1 MSSNTSSNISRNVET
16 LSDRSALIA
25 RSLEL
30 VLRAYHQAISTSD
43 KFTFVASGGST
54 PKFLYEK
61 LAQQDLDWTKVHVF
75 WGDERYVPV
84 SDPQSNEGMTR
95 RAWLDHVAI
104 PSENIHPMPTDES
117 DPAIAAQKY
126 ENHLQEFFQIQKGE
140 YPKFDLILL
149 GLGDDGHTASLFPH
163 TRALAVKDRLITV
176 GEKDHQ
182 PRLTFTANLINQGK
196 QILFLTNS
204 KGKEKALKAVMAE
217 TEDAILYPARLING
231 AVTWL
236 IAN

>member
-1 MSSNTSSNISRNVET
+1 MSSNTSSNMSRNVET
-16 LSDRSALIA
+16 LSDRSVLIA

-30 VLRAYHQAISTSD
+30 VLSAYHQAISTSD

-61 LAQQDLDWTKVHVF
+61 LAQQDLDWTKFHIF

-104 PSENIHPMPTDES
+104 PPENIHYMPTDES

-163 TRALAVKDRLITV
+163 TNALTENDRLITV
-176 GEKDHQ
+176 GDKDGQ

-196 QILFLTNS
+196 EILFLTNS
-204 KGKEKALKAVMAE
+204 TGKENALKAVMAE
-217 TEDAILYPARLING
+217 TEDANLYPARLING

>member
-1 MSSNTSSNISRNVET
+1 MSSNVLSNMSRNVEI
-16 LSDRSALIA
+16 LSDRTALIA

-30 VLRAYHQAISTSD
+30 VLSAYHQALSNND

-61 LAQQDLDWTKVHVF
+61 IAQQDLDWTKVHVF

-84 SDPQSNEGMTR
+84 TDPQSNEGMTR
-95 RAWLDHVAI
+95 KAWLDHVAI
-104 PSENIHPMPTDES
+104 PPENIHPMPTDES
-117 DPAIAAQKY
+117 EPAIAAQRY
-126 ENHLQEFFQIQKGE
+126 ESHLQEFFQIQKGA

-163 TRALAVKDRLITV
+163 TKALTVEDRLITV

-204 KGKEKALKAVMAE
+204 SGKENALKAVMAE
-217 TEDAILYPARLING
+217 SEDANLYPARLING